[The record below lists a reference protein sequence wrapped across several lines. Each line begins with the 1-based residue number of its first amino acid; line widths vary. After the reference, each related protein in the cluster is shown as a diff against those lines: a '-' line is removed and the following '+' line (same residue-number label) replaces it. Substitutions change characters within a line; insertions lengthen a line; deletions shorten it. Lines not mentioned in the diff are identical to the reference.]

1 MNRCPIC
8 GGLSAHRFIMRDI
21 PIRRCASCR
30 HGFAEYG
37 VDERHFATVYGDDY
51 FSAGGPGYQDYL
63 SEAELL
69 QRQGRRYGTLIG
81 RYAPRGKVLDIGC
94 AAGFMAAGMR
104 DTGLAVNGLEPN
116 QRMASYASNL
126 LGIPTRHGALED
138 LDAVEAYDA
147 VSMIQVVAHFVDP
160 RRAFAA
166 AARATTSAGYW
177 LIEGWN
183 SNSGVARLLGRRWHV
198 YNPPSVLNYFTMKS
212 LDLLAAEFGFVRIAT
227 GRPSKLITALHA
239 TSLLEFL
246 APRSKALRFAA
257 SLANRVPASF
267 VLPYPGDDIFWAI
280 YKRSALTS

>member
-1 MNRCPIC
+1 
-8 GGLSAHRFIMRDI
+8 MRDI
-21 PIRRCASCR
+21 PIRRCASCL

-37 VDERHFATVYGDDY
+37 IHEQHFATVYGDDY
-51 FSAGGPGYQDYL
+51 FSGGGPGYQDYL

-69 QRQGRRYGTLIG
+69 QRQGRRYGALIG
-81 RYAPRGKVLDIGC
+81 RYVPRGKVLDIGC

-104 DTGLAVNGLEPN
+104 DTGLAVSGLEPN
-116 QRMASYASNL
+116 QRMASYASSS
-126 LGIPTRHGALED
+126 LGIPTRHGSLED

-147 VSMIQVVAHFVDP
+147 VSMIQVVAHLVDP

-166 AARATTSAGYW
+166 AARATSSAGCW
-177 LIEGWN
+177 LIESWN

-212 LDLLAAEFGFVRIAT
+212 LDLLAAEFGFGRVAT
-227 GRPSKLITALHA
+227 GRPSKRITASHA

-257 SLANRVPASF
+257 SLANRMPPAF
-267 VLPYPGDDIFWAI
+267 VLPYPGDDVFWAI
-280 YKRSALTS
+280 YKRSALT